1 MRKLAGAVVVG
12 ALCVALTACSP
23 PDQQDPTPAPTFT
36 SVPTT
41 SPTPQPGVDTPLAST
56 TDRGIGY
63 PVHMSVYD
71 VETWH
76 TVQGCECS
84 APGETTELYPADS
97 VAWAIRVDLIS
108 DPSWAKDEGIDATA
122 LTLDSS
128 WGPGAPVP
136 VEVSEG
142 EAKAEALDLG
152 WGFTSVQTPA
162 AFPWGETRSF
172 LMTVYVPRGAV
183 ALRLELEVPPSSS
196 ESDAEPTPV
205 GLDVEIPQSVIDLM
219 YAGEHGD

>member
-1 MRKLAGAVVVG
+1 MRKLAGAAVAG
-12 ALCVALTACSP
+12 ALCVVLAACSP
-23 PDQQDPTPAPTFT
+23 TQPDPTPKPSYT

-41 SPTPQPGVDTPLAST
+41 SPSPEPGVDTPLAST

-63 PVHMSVYD
+63 PIHMSAYD
-71 VETWH
+71 VEVWQTAE
-76 TVQGCECS
+76 GCECS
-84 APGETTELYPADS
+84 APGESTELYPADS

-108 DPSWAKDEGIDATA
+108 DPSWARDEGVDATA

-128 WGPGAPVP
+128 WGAGAPVP
-136 VEVSEG
+136 VEVKEG
-142 EAKAEALDLG
+142 EAKADALDLG
-152 WGFTSVQTPA
+152 WGFASIQSPDT
-162 AFPWGETRSF
+162 FPWGETRSF

-196 ESDAEPTPV
+196 ESDAEPTTV

>member
-23 PDQQDPTPAPTFT
+23 PDQQDPTPAPTFA

-63 PVHMSVYD
+63 PIHMSVYD

-136 VEVSEG
+136 ARCNASTSPRSRN
-142 EAKAEALDLG
+142 KAIAG
-152 WGFTSVQTPA
+152 A
-162 AFPWGETRSF
+162 A
-172 LMTVYVPRGAV
+172 A
-183 ALRLELEVPPSSS
+183 
-196 ESDAEPTPV
+196 PTP
-205 GLDVEIPQSVIDLM
+205 GRMMRSASRRPSASRTM
-219 YAGEHGD
+219 RASTPNRSSA